1 MKTALAKILLIVII
15 YCLPLI
21 VLAQGGV
28 NWSTDGNS
36 YFRNEG
42 GDITKYTLP
51 QNTKIVLVSK
61 DKLKPAGAEK
71 PLAVR
76 SFKFSADYNKVL
88 IYTNS
93 KKVWRLDT
101 RGDYWLYDI
110 ASNKLKQLGKD
121 RPASSLM
128 FAKISPDGK
137 KVAYV
142 SEYNLYVED
151 LATGTI
157 KPLTKGGNRKLIN
170 GTFDWAYEEEF
181 FCRDGFRW
189 SPDSK
194 QIAYWQIDA
203 QGTKDYLMI
212 NNTDSIY
219 PVAVPVEYPIA
230 GEPPS
235 KYKIGAVNIATGKTV
250 WMKIPD
256 DEKWRTYLPRMEWAA
271 NSNEL
276 IVQHLNR
283 KQNESNIMLCDVKT
297 GNAKNIYNEKD
308 EAWIDILPLWD
319 NDYGNGGWDWLN
331 NGQEFLWASEKD
343 GWRHLYRISRDGKKE
358 TLITNGKYD
367 VMDISTIDEK
377 GGYVYFH
384 ASPENA
390 TQKYLCRTKLDGSGQ
405 LEMISPANQ
414 KGTHNYRVSPNAKF
428 AQHNFSNYYTS
439 PASEWITLPDHKGIN
454 GENKVNDALAKADK
468 SKSNTEFFKV
478 KTEEGVEMDAWMVK
492 PANFDA
498 TKKYPVVF
506 YVYTEPWGQNV
517 TDAFGSTGNFLYK
530 GDMSKD
536 GYIYISID
544 NRGTPVPKGREWRK
558 CVYRKIG
565 LVNIKDQAMA
575 AKEIMKWPYVDT
587 SRIGVWGWSGGGSAT
602 LNLMFQYPEIYKTGI
617 AIAPVANQLTYDNI
631 YQERYMGLPQENRQ
645 DFVNGS
651 PMTYAKNLKGNLLY
665 VHGTGDDNVHFNN
678 AEMLFNE
685 LIKHGKHFQMMN
697 YPNRTHGISEGEGT
711 SEHLS
716 TLYTKF
722 MREHL
727 PPGPVAGDSKA
738 LGVPAKPF

>member
-1 MKTALAKILLIVII
+1 MKTAGTKIVFSVLIYFFPVI
-15 YCLPLI
+15 LI
-21 VLAQGGV
+21 AQGGSI
-28 NWSTDGNS
+28 NWTPDGNS

-42 GDITKYTLP
+42 GEIVKYSLP
-51 QNTKIVLVSK
+51 QNTKTVIVKK
-61 DKLKPAGAEK
+61 DNLKPAGADK
-71 PLAVR
+71 PLTVR
-76 SFKFSADYNKVL
+76 NFKFSTDNSKVL
-88 IYTNS
+88 IYANT
-93 KKVWRLDT
+93 KKVRRLET
-101 RGDYWLYDI
+101 RGDYWLLDMN
-110 ASNKLKQLGKD
+110 SNKLKKIGISK
-121 RPASSLM
+121 PVSSLM
-128 FAKISPDGK
+128 FAKLSPDGK

-151 LATGTI
+151 LVTGKITAI
-157 KPLTKGGNRKLIN
+157 TKNGNRKLIN

-219 PVAVPVEYPIA
+219 PQAVPVEYPIA

-235 KYKIGAVNIATGKTV
+235 KYKIGVADIATVTTK

-256 DEKWRTYLPRMEWAA
+256 DTIWRTYLPRMEWAT
-271 NSNEL
+271 NSTEL

-283 KQNESNIMLCDVKT
+283 KQNESNIMLCDVKSGASKT
-297 GNAKNIYNEKD
+297 IYNEKD
-308 EAWIDILPLWD
+308 AAWIDILPLWD
-319 NDYGNGGWDWLN
+319 TDYGNGGWDWLS
-331 NGQEFLWASEKD
+331 NGQEFLWAGEKD

-358 TLITNGKYD
+358 TLVTNGKYD

-384 ASPENA
+384 ASPDNA
-390 TQKYLCRTKLDGSGQ
+390 TQKYLCRTKLDGSGS

-414 KGTHNYRVSPNAKF
+414 KGTHSYRVSPNAKF

-439 PASEWITLPDHKGIN
+439 PVSEWITLPDHKGMN
-454 GENKVNDALAKADK
+454 GENKVNDAVAKADK
-468 SKSNTEFFKV
+468 SKSNIEFFKV
-478 KTEEGVEMDAWMVK
+478 TTAENVTMDAWMVK
-492 PANFDA
+492 PANFDS

-517 TDAFGSTGNFLYK
+517 IDAFGATNNFMYQ
-530 GDMSKD
+530 GDMSKE
-536 GYIYISID
+536 GYIYMSVD

-558 CVYRKIG
+558 VVYRKIG

-575 AKEIMKWPYVDT
+575 AKEIMKMPYVDS

-617 AIAPVANQLTYDNI
+617 AIAPVGNQLTYDNI

-665 VHGTGDDNVHFNN
+665 VHGTGDDNVHYNN
-678 AEMLFNE
+678 ADMLFNE
-685 LIKHGKHFQMMN
+685 LIKYNKQFQMMS

-716 TLYTKF
+716 TLYTQYL
-722 MREHL
+722 RAHL
-727 PPGPVAGDSKA
+727 PPGPVEQTKPA
-738 LGVPAKPF
+738 VPSKPF

>member
-1 MKTALAKILLIVII
+1 MKTVIAKIVFNVII
-15 YCLPLI
+15 YFTPVI
-21 VLAQGGV
+21 IIAQGGAV
-28 NWSTDGNS
+28 NWAPDGNS

-42 GDITKYTLP
+42 GEIVKYVLP
-51 QNTKIVLVSK
+51 QNTNTVIVKKES
-61 DKLKPAGAEK
+61 LKPAGADK
-71 PLAVR
+71 PLTLR
-76 SFKFSADYNKVL
+76 NFKFSTDDSKVL
-88 IYTNS
+88 IYTNT
-93 KKVWRLDT
+93 KKVWREDT
-101 RGDYWLYDI
+101 RGDYWVLDI
-110 ASNKLKQLGKD
+110 KTNKLTQSGKG

-128 FAKISPDGK
+128 FAKFSPDGK

-151 LATGTI
+151 LATGKITPI
-157 KPLTKGGNRKLIN
+157 TKNGNRKLIN

-219 PVAVPVEYPIA
+219 PEAVPVEYPVA

-235 KYKIGAVNIATGKTV
+235 KYKIGVADIATVKTQ

-256 DEKWRTYLPRMEWAA
+256 DTVWRTYLPRMEWAA

-283 KQNESNIMLCDVKT
+283 KQNESNIMLCDAKT
-297 GNAKNIYNEKD
+297 GASKTIYNEKD
-308 EAWIDILPLWD
+308 PAWIDILPLWD
-319 NDYGNGGWDWLN
+319 TDYGKGGWDWLN

-358 TLITNGKYD
+358 TTITNGKYD
-367 VMDISTIDEK
+367 VMDINTIDEK

-384 ASPENA
+384 ASPDNA

-414 KGTHNYRVSPNAKF
+414 KGTHNYNVSPNAKF
-428 AQHNFSNYYTS
+428 AQHRFSNYYTA
-439 PASEWITLPDHKGIN
+439 PVSEWITLPDHKGIN
-454 GENKVNDALAKADK
+454 GENKVNDAVAKADK
-468 SKSNTEFFKV
+468 SKSNIEFFKV
-478 KTEEGVEMDAWMVK
+478 TTEEGVTMDAWMVK
-492 PANFDA
+492 PANFDP

-517 TDAFGSTGNFLYK
+517 VDAYGATNNFMFQ
-530 GDMSKD
+530 GDMSKE
-536 GYIYISID
+536 GYIYMSID

-558 CVYRKIG
+558 VVYRKIG

-575 AKEIMKWPYVDT
+575 TKEIMKWPYIDS

-617 AIAPVANQLTYDNI
+617 AVAPVANQLTYDNI
-631 YQERYMGLPQENRQ
+631 YQERYMGLPQENKQ
-645 DFVNGS
+645 DFINGS

-665 VHGTGDDNVHFNN
+665 VHGTGDDNVHYNN
-678 AEMLFNE
+678 ADMLFNE
-685 LIKHGKHFQMMN
+685 LIKYNKQFQMMS

-711 SEHLS
+711 NEHLA
-716 TLYTKF
+716 TLYTQYL
-722 MREHL
+722 RAHL
-727 PPGPVAGDSKA
+727 PPGPVEQTKPAA
-738 LGVPAKPF
+738 PAKPF